1 MKYLRLLFLAPL
13 LMAFQ
18 CESDDEPVLKS
29 DFFIQNNSSFDL
41 IFVTEET
48 VEILIESQTSQ
59 FIASATSVNSFIV
72 PSENFAFNEITLYRV
87 DNDGNLFV
95 VYEQNPIVDELW
107 TENTL
112 STYDN
117 EYYLIVTD
125 ESLN

>member
-18 CESDDEPVLKS
+18 CESDDEPVFMT
-29 DFFIQNNSSFDL
+29 DYFIQNNSSFDL
-41 IFVTEET
+41 ILFTEEAG
-48 VEILIESQTSQ
+48 EIIIESQTRQ
-59 FIASATSVNSFIV
+59 RIATATSLNSFIV
-72 PSENFAFNEITLYRV
+72 PSENIAFSNITLNRV
-87 DNDGNLFV
+87 DSSGNISV

-117 EYYLIVTD
+117 EYNLIITD